1 MDDHLL
7 LDRVRARDERAF
19 AELRTEYHPHLL
31 ARIEQVVGNLALSEE
46 IAQDVWLYFWEH
58 ASDVDL
64 SKGSLRSWLTTIG
77 HRRAVDC
84 VRSVQA
90 ARDRDR
96 LWGHRN
102 EAEPGLD
109 VEHRLSILVRRP
121 ALEVAWSLLPEH
133 QRTVIALRHFEDM
146 THPEIAQRLG
156 LPLGTGKSRYRDGL
170 IRLRQLMSDQE
181 LVA

>member
-7 LDRVRARDERAF
+7 LDRVRAKDERAF
-19 AELRTEYHPHLL
+19 AELRARYQSHVLL
-31 ARIEQVVGNLALSEE
+31 RIQDVVGNRDLSDEV
-46 IAQDVWLYFWEH
+46 AQDVWLYFWEH

-64 SKGSLRSWLTTIG
+64 RKGSLGGWLRMIS

-90 ARDRDR
+90 ARHRDR
-96 LWGHRN
+96 EWAHRN
-102 EAEPGLD
+102 AAEPGLD
-109 VEHRLSILVRRP
+109 IEHSLAIIGRRP
-121 ALEVAWSLLPEH
+121 ALETAWSQLPEH
-133 QRTVIALRHFEDM
+133 QRVVIALRHFEDL

-170 IRLRQLMSDQE
+170 IRLRQLMGEQE